1 MKTIKTITCHDVYNV
16 GAGLQAYAL
25 VTYLSSQGYDAEILN
40 YKPEYLSRH
49 YRLNTV
55 SNPKYDK
62 PLIRQMYLLA
72 KLPRRLRALRSRK
85 KKEFDL
91 FSRQY
96 LPVTQK
102 KFHSNEELCA
112 ASPFADAYIAGSDQ
126 IWNPLFKNGKDPAF
140 YLDFVKRGKKIAY
153 AASFAVEELPLEME
167 EEVRN
172 RLSSFDAISVRESSG
187 AGIIHQLGLSVVK
200 VCDPVFLLSRQDWQQ
215 LIRDNVQDHQKYL
228 FLYDFDDSDTIRM
241 AAHQIAASQGLR
253 ILSYFPRNDVD
264 GVDESGPLRFLR
276 NMAKASV
283 VISNSFHATAFSLI
297 FHKEFYVVGRN
308 EAINTRMQDLL
319 AEFGLEDRY
328 LTHAEDV
335 MFAAPID
342 WTKVDRLLALQIQQS
357 KLFLKK
363 SLEI

>member
-167 EEVRN
+167 EEVFRSPTRLKVMRMAIFLMNSGAARRN
-172 RLSSFDAISVRESSG
+172 RFFSALTLAAMRAFKSFSSTSE
-187 AGIIHQLGLSVVK
+187 
-200 VCDPVFLLSRQDWQQ
+200 PMW
-215 LIRDNVQDHQKYL
+215 
-228 FLYDFDDSDTIRM
+228 
-241 AAHQIAASQGLR
+241 
-253 ILSYFPRNDVD
+253 
-264 GVDESGPLRFLR
+264 
-276 NMAKASV
+276 
-283 VISNSFHATAFSLI
+283 
-297 FHKEFYVVGRN
+297 
-308 EAINTRMQDLL
+308 
-319 AEFGLEDRY
+319 
-328 LTHAEDV
+328 
-335 MFAAPID
+335 
-342 WTKVDRLLALQIQQS
+342 
-357 KLFLKK
+357 
-363 SLEI
+363 